1 MPHLEIGM
9 VVAYTAIAAG
19 GASLIYGLVGVD
31 RKWLPRWA
39 VWLGHISYGLYVFHV
54 LVARRLEWRLRNHPI
69 LWFVSSL
76 ALTIAAAAASYR
88 WLETPFLKLKR
99 RVELIKTRG

>member
-1 MPHLEIGM
+1 M

-19 GASLIYGLVGVD
+19 CASLIYGLVGVD
-31 RKWLPRWA
+31 RKWLPRWT

-69 LWFVSSL
+69 LWFILSL
-76 ALTIAAAAASYR
+76 SLTIALAAASYR
-88 WLETPFLKLKR
+88 WLESPFLKLKR
-99 RVELIKTRG
+99 RFELIKTRG